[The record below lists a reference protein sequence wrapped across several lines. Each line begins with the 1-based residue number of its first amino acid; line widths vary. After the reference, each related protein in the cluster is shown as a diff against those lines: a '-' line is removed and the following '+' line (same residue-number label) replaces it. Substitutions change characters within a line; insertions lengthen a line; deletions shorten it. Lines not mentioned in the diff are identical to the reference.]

1 MSETGVERV
10 DEESLTPVLALRRA
24 VFVEEQGVPEDRER
38 DGRDDEAVHF
48 LARVDGDPVGTAR
61 LRRAGGATGKVERVA
76 VLPAHRGDGWGRR
89 LMTAVEDEARR
100 RGLDRLRLHAQTSVE
115 GFYRA
120 LDYETTSDVFEEA
133 GIPHVEME
141 KRLD

>member
-1 MSETGVERV
+1 MPEAGVERV
-10 DEESLTPVLALRRA
+10 DDESLEPALSVRRA

-38 DGRDDEAVHF
+38 DGRDAAAVHF
-48 LARVDGDPVGTAR
+48 LACEAGDPVGTAR
-61 LRRAGGATGKVERVA
+61 LRRVDDATGKVERVA
-76 VLPAHRGDGWGRR
+76 VLPDHRGEGWGRR
-89 LMTAVEDEARR
+89 LMAAVEDEARR

-120 LDYETTSDVFEEA
+120 LDYQTTSDVFEEA

-141 KRLD
+141 TELR